1 MQRHVAARHDRI
13 AAGALLTMK
22 TPLEAPERQV
32 AEETS
37 AKPEK
42 QAPASVIDT
51 SKMSKGK
58 REALEL
64 AEASRDPLDER
75 GSFASN
81 LFIGRYDFNRIY
93 PWPEQSAEDREAG
106 KEFLASLEKYLKENI
121 DADEI
126 DRTGE
131 IPQKNIDDLFA
142 MGAFGVKI
150 PKQYQGLGLSQVN
163 YGRAA
168 MLLGS
173 WDANLTALVSAHQ
186 SIGVPQP
193 LLLFGTDEQKK
204 KYLPRVARHEISAFA
219 LTEWNAGS
227 DPANMSLRADPSE
240 DGSAFILNGEKLWC
254 TNLIKAGV
262 LVVMAVTAP
271 KIVNGRERKQITAFI
286 VDVDSP
292 GLEITYRCRFM
303 GLRAL
308 YNGIVKFTNV
318 RVPRD
323 NMIAKEGQGLKV
335 ALTTL
340 NTGRLTI
347 PAACVGLSK
356 RLLEISRKWASERI
370 QWGGPIGKHSA
381 IAGKI
386 AEMAGNTFA
395 MEAMTFQTSGL
406 VDRKAADLRIETA
419 MCKMWSTETTWKI
432 ADDAMQVRGGRG
444 YETAQS
450 LAGRGEEAIPVERFL
465 RDCRI
470 NTIFEGSS
478 EIMRLFI
485 AREALDP
492 HLKVGGA
499 IFNTTLP
506 MSERLKAVFTSGK
519 FYAGWYPRQWF
530 SSGAGKIDNL
540 HRDLQKHVD
549 YGARTSKKLARGL
562 FHAMARFG
570 PKLDRE
576 QLLLSRFVG
585 IATELFAIS
594 ATCSFAQYKIDHGE
608 SADEVLSVAN
618 YFCKSA
624 RARIDGYF
632 AGARRNVDK
641 SGYQLTQELL
651 ADKHATLR
659 EGIVR

>member
-1 MQRHVAARHDRI
+1 MSS
-13 AAGALLTMK
+13 
-22 TPLEAPERQV
+22 PLEAPEKQIR
-32 AEETS
+32 AETGV
-37 AKPEK
+37 KTT
-42 QAPASVIDT
+42 PASVIDT
-51 SKMSKGK
+51 SKMSKGQ

-81 LFIGRYDFNRIY
+81 LFIGRYDFDRIFPY
-93 PWPEQSAEDREAG
+93 PAQSAEDQAKGEPFLKQLRGYLEA
-106 KEFLASLEKYLKENI
+106 NV

-142 MGAFGVKI
+142 MGAFAVKI
-150 PKQYQGLGLSQVN
+150 PTQYGGLGLSQVN

-193 LLLFGTDEQKK
+193 LLIFGTEQQKE
-204 KYLPRVARHEISAFA
+204 KYLPRVARKEISAFA

-227 DPANMSLRADPSE
+227 DPANMSLKAEPTE
-240 DGSAFILNGEKLWC
+240 DGSAYIMNGEKLWC

-262 LVVMAVTAP
+262 LVVMARTPP
-271 KIVNGRERKQITAFI
+271 KMVNGKERKQISAFI

-318 RVPRD
+318 RVPKE
-323 NMIAKEGQGLKV
+323 NLVAKEGQGLKV

-356 RLLEISRKWASERI
+356 RLLEICRKWATERV
-370 QWGGPIGKHSA
+370 QWGAPIGNHYA
-381 IAGKI
+381 IAGKV
-386 AEMAGNTFA
+386 AEMAGNVFA
-395 MEAMTFQTSGL
+395 MEAITFLTSAL
-406 VDRKAADLRIETA
+406 VDRKASDLRIETA
-419 MCKMWSTETTWKI
+419 MCKMWATEATWRI
-432 ADDAMQVRGGRG
+432 ADEAMQVRGGRG
-444 YETAQS
+444 YETAES
-450 LAGRGEEAIPVERFL
+450 LEGRGEPGIPVERFL

-470 NTIFEGSS
+470 NMIFEGSS

-499 IFNTTLP
+499 IFNTQLP
-506 MSERLKAVFTSGK
+506 MTTRMKAMLGSGS
-519 FYAGWYPRQWF
+519 FYSRWYPKQYAKADPGDL
-530 SSGAGKIDNL
+530 SKL
-540 HRDLQKHVD
+540 HEDLRPHIR
-549 YGARTSKKLARGL
+549 YAARTSKKLARKL
-562 FHAMARFG
+562 FHAMMRFG
-570 PKLDRE
+570 PKLERE
-576 QLLLSRFVG
+576 QLLLSRFCGV
-585 IATELFAIS
+585 ATELFALS
-594 ATCSFAQYKIDHGE
+594 ATCAFAQHKIDSGE
-608 SADEVLSVAN
+608 PVAEVLSLAD
-618 YFCKSA
+618 YFCRSA
-624 RARIDGYF
+624 KLRIDHHF
-632 AGARRNVDK
+632 AGTAENVDK
-641 SGYQLTQELL
+641 RAFDLTQELM
-651 ADKHATLR
+651 AGKHQSLSQ
-659 EGIVR
+659 GIV

>member
-1 MQRHVAARHDRI
+1 
-13 AAGALLTMK
+13 MK
-22 TPLEAPERQV
+22 TPLEAPPEQV
-32 AEETS
+32 KAETGVKETPK
-37 AKPEK
+37 AGA
-42 QAPASVIDT
+42 APIIDT
-51 SKMSKGK
+51 SKMSAGK
-58 REALEL
+58 AAALEL

-81 LFIGRYDFNRIY
+81 LFIGKFGFERIFPY
-93 PWPEQSAEDREAG
+93 PAQSEEDRVKGEA
-106 KEFLASLEKYLKENI
+106 FLTELKNYLRDHV

-131 IPQKNIDDLFA
+131 IPQKNIEELFA

-150 PKQYQGLGLSQVN
+150 PQQYEGLGLSQVN

-193 LLLFGTDEQKK
+193 LLLFGTEEQKK
-204 KYLPRVARHEISAFA
+204 KYLPRVARREISAFA

-227 DPANMSLRADPSE
+227 DPANMSLRADPTE

-262 LVVMAVTAP
+262 LVVMAKTPP
-271 KIVNGRERKQITAFI
+271 KIVNGKERKQITAFI
-286 VDVDSP
+286 VDVDSA
-292 GLEITYRCRFM
+292 GLEITYRCHFM

-308 YNGIVKFTNV
+308 YNGIVKFPDV
-318 RVPRD
+318 EVPPE

-370 QWGGPIGKHSA
+370 QWGVPIGQHSA

-386 AEMAGNTFA
+386 AEVAGNTFA
-395 MEAMTFQTSGL
+395 MEAMTVLTSGWG
-406 VDRKAADLRIETA
+406 DRKAGDLCVEPA

-432 ADDAMQVRGGRG
+432 SDDAMQVRGGRG

-450 LAGRGEEAIPVERFL
+450 LQGRGEEAIPVERFL

-540 HRDLQKHVD
+540 HRDLQRHAN
-549 YGARTSKKLARGL
+549 YSARTSKKLARGL

-576 QLLLSRFVG
+576 QLLLSRVVG

-594 ATCSFAQYKIDHGE
+594 TTCSFAQYKIDHGE
-608 SADEVLSVAN
+608 SAEEVLSVAN

-641 SGYQLTQELL
+641 RGYQLTQELL
-651 ADKHATLR
+651 AGKHSSLR
-659 EGIVR
+659 DGIVR

>member
-1 MQRHVAARHDRI
+1 
-13 AAGALLTMK
+13 
-22 TPLEAPERQV
+22 
-32 AEETS
+32 
-37 AKPEK
+37 
-42 QAPASVIDT
+42 
-51 SKMSKGK
+51 MSEGK
-58 REALEL
+58 RAALEL
-64 AEASRDPLDER
+64 AESSRDPLDER

-81 LFIGRYDFNRIY
+81 LFIGRFDFDRIFPY
-93 PWPEQSAEDREAG
+93 PAQSDEDRAKG
-106 KEFLASLEKYLKENI
+106 DPFLKELREYLEANV
-121 DADEI
+121 DGDEI

-150 PKQYQGLGLSQVN
+150 PTQYGGLGLSQVN

-193 LLLFGTDEQKK
+193 LLLFGTEEQKS
-204 KYLPRVARHEISAFA
+204 KYLPRVARKEISAFA

-227 DPANMSLRADPSE
+227 DPANMSLRADPTE
-240 DGSAFILNGEKLWC
+240 DGTAFILNGEKLWC

-262 LVVMAVTAP
+262 LVVMAKTPP
-271 KIVNGRERKQITAFI
+271 KIVNGKERKQITAFI

-292 GLEITYRCRFM
+292 GLEITYRCHFM

-308 YNGIVKFTNV
+308 YNGIVKFTDV
-318 RVPRD
+318 RVPRE
-323 NMIAKEGQGLKV
+323 NLIAKEGQGLKV

-356 RLLEISRKWASERI
+356 RLLEICRKWASERV
-370 QWGGPIGKHSA
+370 QWGVPIGQHYA

-386 AEMAGNTFA
+386 AEMAGNVFA
-395 MEAMTFQTSGL
+395 MEAITFLTSTL
-406 VDRKAADLRIETA
+406 VDRKAGDLRIETA
-419 MCKMWSTETTWKI
+419 MCKMWATEATWRI
-432 ADDAMQVRGGRG
+432 ADEAMQVRGGRG

-450 LAGRGEEAIPVERFL
+450 LEGRGEPGIPVERFL

-470 NTIFEGSS
+470 NMIFEGSS

-499 IFNTTLP
+499 IFNTQLP
-506 MSERLKAVFTSGK
+506 TSERAKAVLKSGK
-519 FYAGWYPRQWF
+519 FYASWYPKQWTGG
-530 SSGAGKIDNL
+530 SAGDLEKLHADLRPHVRYAAGA
-540 HRDLQKHVD
+540 
-549 YGARTSKKLARGL
+549 SKRLARSL

-594 ATCSFAQYKIDHGE
+594 ATCAFAQHKIAQGDPPNE
-608 SADEVLSVAN
+608 ALSVAT
-618 YFCKSA
+618 YFCRSA
-624 RARIDGYF
+624 KMRIDHHF
-632 AGARRNVDK
+632 AGTSENADRL
-641 SGYQLTQELL
+641 GYDLTQELM
-651 ADKHATLR
+651 AGKHQGLR
-659 EGIVR
+659 SGIV

>member
-1 MQRHVAARHDRI
+1 MNS
-13 AAGALLTMK
+13 
-22 TPLEAPERQV
+22 PLEAPQKQV
-32 AEETS
+32 AQETS
-37 AKPEK
+37 AKP
-42 QAPASVIDT
+42 PASVIDT
-51 SKMSKGK
+51 SKMSKGQ

-64 AEASRDPLDER
+64 AEASRDPLDDR

-81 LFIGRYDFNRIY
+81 LFVGRYDFERIHPY
-93 PWPEQSAEDREAG
+93 PEQTADDRAAGEPFLQKLEA
-106 KEFLASLEKYLKENI
+106 YLRENI
-121 DADEI
+121 DPDEI

-150 PKQYQGLGLSQVN
+150 PTQYGGLGLSQVN

-193 LLLFGTDEQKK
+193 LLIFGTDEQKK
-204 KYLPRVARHEISAFA
+204 KYLPRVARKEISAFA
-219 LTEWNAGS
+219 LTETNAGS
-227 DPANMSLRADPSE
+227 DPANMSLRAEPTE

-262 LVVMAVTAP
+262 LVVMARTPP
-271 KIVNGRERKQITAFI
+271 KIVNGKERKQITAFI

-292 GLEITYRCRFM
+292 GLEITYRCHFM

-318 RVPRD
+318 RVPRA
-323 NMIAKEGQGLKV
+323 NMISKEGAGLKV

-356 RLLEISRKWASERI
+356 RLLEICRKWASERV
-370 QWGGPIGKHSA
+370 QWGVPIGKHYA

-386 AEMAGNTFA
+386 AEMAGSVFA
-395 MEAMTFQTSGL
+395 MEAITFLTSAL
-406 VDRKAADLRIETA
+406 VDRKAGDLRIETA
-419 MCKMWSTETTWKI
+419 MCKMWSTETTWRI

-470 NTIFEGSS
+470 NMIFEGSS

-499 IFNTTLP
+499 IFNTQLP
-506 MSERLKAVFTSGK
+506 MSERAKAVFTSGK
-519 FYAGWYPRQWF
+519 FYAGWYPRQWAPGG
-530 SSGAGKIDNL
+530 SKKIENL
-540 HRDLQKHVD
+540 HPDLQAQIN
-549 YGARTSKKLARGL
+549 YAARTSKRLARGL

-594 ATCSFAQYKIDHGE
+594 ATCSFAQSKIAQG
-608 SADEVLSVAN
+608 ANKDEVLSLAG
-618 YFCKSA
+618 YFCRSA
-624 RARIDGYF
+624 RMRIDQHFSGTK
-632 AGARRNVDK
+632 RNADK
-641 SGYQLTQELL
+641 SGYELTQELM
-651 ADKHATLR
+651 AGKHDFLR
-659 EGIVR
+659 KGIV

>member
-1 MQRHVAARHDRI
+1 
-13 AAGALLTMK
+13 MK
-22 TPLEAPERQV
+22 SPLEAPEKQI

-37 AKPEK
+37 AKSASRTDSSGGEPGK
-42 QAPASVIDT
+42 PVVSVIDT

-64 AEASRDPLDER
+64 AEASRDPLDDR

-81 LFIGRYDFNRIY
+81 LFVGRCDFNRIY
-93 PWPEQSAEDREAG
+93 PYPEQNAEDRAAG
-106 KEFLASLEKYLKENI
+106 EEFLGSLKKYLRENI

-131 IPQKNIDDLFA
+131 IPQKNIEDLFA

-150 PKQYQGLGLSQVN
+150 PKQYGGLGLSQVN

-193 LLLFGTDEQKK
+193 LLLFGTEEQKQ
-204 KYLPRVARHEISAFA
+204 KYLPRVARGEISAFA

-227 DPANMSLRADPSE
+227 DPANMSLRADPTE

-262 LVVMAVTAP
+262 LVVMARTPP

-292 GLEITYRCRFM
+292 GLEITYRCHFM

-318 RVPRD
+318 RVPRE
-323 NMIAKEGQGLKV
+323 NLIAKEGQGLKV

-347 PAACVGLSK
+347 PAACIGLSK
-356 RLLEISRKWASERI
+356 RLLDICRKWAGERI
-370 QWGGPIGKHSA
+370 QWGVPIGQHSA

-386 AEMAGNTFA
+386 AEMAGNVFA
-395 MEAMTFQTSGL
+395 MEAMTFLTSSL
-406 VDRKAADLRIETA
+406 VDRKAGDLRIETA
-419 MCKMWSTETTWKI
+419 MCKMWATETTWNS

-450 LAGRGEEAIPVERFL
+450 LAGRGEEPIAVERFL

-470 NTIFEGSS
+470 NLIFEGSS

-499 IFNTTLP
+499 IFNTQLP
-506 MSERLKAVFTSGK
+506 MSERAKAVFSSGK
-519 FYAGWYPRQWF
+519 FYAGWYPRQWLP
-530 SSGAGKIDNL
+530 GDAGKIDNL
-540 HRDLQKHVD
+540 NETLRGHVN
-549 YGARTSKKLARGL
+549 YAARASKKLARGL

-594 ATCSFAQYKIDHGE
+594 ATCSFAQSKINAGAPVDEILSLADYFCRSAHSRIDH
-608 SADEVLSVAN
+608 
-618 YFCKSA
+618 
-624 RARIDGYF
+624 YF
-632 AGARRNVDK
+632 AGTHRNADK
-641 SGYQLTQELL
+641 RGYQLTQDLL
-651 ADKHATLR
+651 AGKHASLR
-659 EGIVR
+659 GGIV

>member
-1 MQRHVAARHDRI
+1 MSAGKAA
-13 AAGALLTMK
+13 
-22 TPLEAPERQV
+22 
-32 AEETS
+32 
-37 AKPEK
+37 
-42 QAPASVIDT
+42 
-51 SKMSKGK
+51 
-58 REALEL
+58 ALEL
-64 AEASRDPLDER
+64 AESSRDPLDER

-81 LFIGRYDFNRIY
+81 LFIGRFDYDRIF
-93 PWPEQSAEDREAG
+93 PFPKQSAEDAALAEA
-106 KEFLASLEKYLKENI
+106 FLAELKSYLRENV

-142 MGAFGVKI
+142 MGAFAIKV
-150 PKQYQGLGLSQVN
+150 PKQYGGLGLSQVN

-193 LLLFGTDEQKK
+193 LLIFGTEEQKA
-204 KYLPRVARHEISAFA
+204 KYLPRVARKEISAFA
-219 LTEWNAGS
+219 LTEMNAGS
-227 DPANMSLRADPSE
+227 DPANMSLRADLSE
-240 DGSAFILNGEKLWC
+240 DGTAWVLNGEKLWC

-262 LVVMAVTAP
+262 LVVMAKTPP
-271 KIVNGRERKQITAFI
+271 KMVNGKERKQISAFI

-292 GLEITYRCRFM
+292 GLEITYRCHFM

-308 YNGIVKFTNV
+308 YNGIVKFTDV
-318 RVPRD
+318 RVPRE
-323 NMIAKEGQGLKV
+323 NLIAKEGQGLKV

-356 RLLEISRKWASERI
+356 RLVEICRKWSRERV
-370 QWGGPIGKHSA
+370 QWGAPIGQHSA
-381 IAGKI
+381 IAGKV
-386 AEMAGNTFA
+386 AEMAANTFA
-395 MEAMTFQTSGL
+395 MEAVTFLTSAL
-406 VDRKAADLRIETA
+406 VDRKAGDLRIETA
-419 MCKMWSTETTWKI
+419 MCKMWCTEMTWKI

-450 LAGRGEEAIPVERFL
+450 LAGRGEEPIAVERFL

-470 NTIFEGSS
+470 NLIFEGSS

-499 IFNTTLP
+499 IFNTQLP
-506 MSERLKAVFTSGK
+506 MATRIKSM
-519 FYAGWYPRQWF
+519 F
-530 SSGAGKIDNL
+530 SSGSFYTRWYPKQWFGGSAGNL
-540 HRDLQKHVD
+540 DKLHADLRGHVQ
-549 YGARTSKKLARGL
+549 YGATTSKKLARGL
-562 FHAMARFG
+562 FHAMMRFG

-585 IATELFAIS
+585 IATELFAMN
-594 ATCSFAQYKIDHGE
+594 ATCAFAQSKIDAGE
-608 SADEVLSVAN
+608 PADEILSLAG
-618 YFCKSA
+618 YFCRSA
-624 RARIDGYF
+624 RMRIDQHF
-632 AGARRNVDK
+632 AGTSENADK
-641 SGYQLTQELL
+641 AGYALTQELL
-651 ADKHATLR
+651 AGKHEELR
-659 EGIVR
+659 RGIV

>member
-1 MQRHVAARHDRI
+1 
-13 AAGALLTMK
+13 MK
-22 TPLEAPERQV
+22 SSLEAPDKQV
-32 AEETS
+32 SEETS
-37 AKPEK
+37 AKPQK

-93 PWPEQSAEDREAG
+93 PWPELSAEDRAAG
-106 KEFLASLEKYLKENI
+106 KEFLANLEKYLRENV

-131 IPQKNIDDLFA
+131 IPQKNIEELFA

-150 PKQYQGLGLSQVN
+150 PQQYEGLGLSQVN

-193 LLLFGTDEQKK
+193 LLLFGTEEQKK
-204 KYLPRVARHEISAFA
+204 KYLPRVARKEISAFA

-227 DPANMSLRADPSE
+227 DPANMNCKAEPTE

-262 LVVMAVTAP
+262 LVVMAVTPP
-271 KIVNGRERKQITAFI
+271 KIINGKERKQITAFI
-286 VDVDSP
+286 VDVDTP

-318 RVPRD
+318 RVPRE
-323 NMIAKEGQGLKV
+323 NLIAKEGQGLKV

-340 NTGRLTI
+340 NTGRLTMS
-347 PAACVGLSK
+347 AACVGLSK
-356 RLLEISRKWASERI
+356 RLVQICRKWATERI
-370 QWGGPIGKHSA
+370 QWGVPIGKHYA
-381 IAGKI
+381 IAGKV
-386 AEMAGNTFA
+386 AEIAGNVFA
-395 MEAMTFQTSGL
+395 MEAMTFLTSAL
-406 VDRKAADLRIETA
+406 VDRKAGDLRIETA
-419 MCKMWSTETTWKI
+419 MCKMWATEATWRI
-432 ADDAMQVRGGRG
+432 ADEAMQVRGGRG

-450 LAGRGEEAIPVERFL
+450 LEGRGEPGIPVERFL

-470 NTIFEGSS
+470 NMIFEGSS

-499 IFNTTLP
+499 IFNTQLP
-506 MSERLKAVFTSGK
+506 MATRMKAMFGSGS
-519 FYAGWYPRQWF
+519 FYSRWYPRQYAKAN
-530 SSGAGKIDNL
+530 AGDLSKL
-540 HRDLQKHVD
+540 HPQLRPHMQ
-549 YGARTSKKLARGL
+549 YAAATSKKLARRL
-562 FHAMARFG
+562 FHAMMRFG
-570 PKLDRE
+570 PKLERE
-576 QLLLSRFVG
+576 QLLLSRFCG

-594 ATCSFAQYKIDHGE
+594 ATCSFAQHKIDSGD
-608 SADEVLSVAN
+608 SAAEVLSLAG
-618 YFCKSA
+618 YFCRSA
-624 RARIDGYF
+624 KLRIDHHF
-632 AGARRNVDK
+632 AGTAENVDK
-641 SGYQLTQELL
+641 RAYELTQELM
-651 ADKHATLR
+651 DGKHQHLQR
-659 EGIVR
+659 DIV

>member
-1 MQRHVAARHDRI
+1 
-13 AAGALLTMK
+13 MK
-22 TPLEAPERQV
+22 SSLEAPDKQV

-37 AKPEK
+37 AKRQK

-93 PWPEQSAEDREAG
+93 PWPEQSAEDRAAG
-106 KEFLASLEKYLKENI
+106 QEFLASLEKYLRENI

-150 PKQYQGLGLSQVN
+150 PTQYEGLGLSQVN

-173 WDANLTALVSAHQ
+173 WDENLTALVSAHQ

-193 LLLFGTDEQKK
+193 LLLFGTEQQKK
-204 KYLPRVARHEISAFA
+204 KYLPRVARKEISAFA

-227 DPANMSLRADPSE
+227 DPANMNCKAEPTE
-240 DGSAFILNGEKLWC
+240 DGSAFIVNGEKLWC

-262 LVVMAVTAP
+262 LVVMAKTAP
-271 KIVNGRERKQITAFI
+271 KIVNGKERKQITAFI

-318 RVPRD
+318 RVPRE

-356 RLLEISRKWASERI
+356 RLVDICRKWSTERI
-370 QWGGPIGKHSA
+370 QWGVPIGKHYA
-381 IAGKI
+381 IAGKV
-386 AEMAGNTFA
+386 AEMAGNVFA
-395 MEAMTFQTSGL
+395 WEAMTFLTSSL
-406 VDRKAADLRIETA
+406 LDRKASALRFETA
-419 MCKMWSTETTWKI
+419 MCKMWATEATWRI
-432 ADDAMQVRGGRG
+432 ADEAMQVRGGRG
-444 YETAQS
+444 YETAES
-450 LAGRGEEAIPVERFL
+450 LEGRGEP
-465 RDCRI
+465 
-470 NTIFEGSS
+470 
-478 EIMRLFI
+478 
-485 AREALDP
+485 
-492 HLKVGGA
+492 
-499 IFNTTLP
+499 
-506 MSERLKAVFTSGK
+506 
-519 FYAGWYPRQWF
+519 
-530 SSGAGKIDNL
+530 
-540 HRDLQKHVD
+540 
-549 YGARTSKKLARGL
+549 
-562 FHAMARFG
+562 
-570 PKLDRE
+570 
-576 QLLLSRFVG
+576 
-585 IATELFAIS
+585 
-594 ATCSFAQYKIDHGE
+594 
-608 SADEVLSVAN
+608 
-618 YFCKSA
+618 
-624 RARIDGYF
+624 
-632 AGARRNVDK
+632 
-641 SGYQLTQELL
+641 
-651 ADKHATLR
+651 
-659 EGIVR
+659 